1 MYSGPSDPGDYQFKE
16 QITAKQCSCF
26 CFCFLLAW
34 AIKRLNAKK
43 KKVFASDIAMSGF
56 LSIIFALKLPVVELR
71 NSTMPKQGFSMKHLI
86 YSPQPQMFLF
96 IY

>member
-16 QITAKQCSCF
+16 QITAKQCSF
-26 CFCFLLAW
+26 FLLLAW

-43 KKVFASDIAMSGF
+43 KKAFASDIAMSGF

-71 NSTMPKQGFSMKHLI
+71 NSTMPKQGFFSMKHLI